1 MFNSVY
7 YVHMKQPFSKTDLAL
22 ERRLNSKEFI
32 KLEQYL
38 QNEQHL
44 FYDTNLRSQYN

>member
-1 MFNSVY
+1 MCNCVY

-22 ERRLNSKEFI
+22 ERRLSSTEFI

-44 FYDTNLRSQYN
+44 FYDIDLRIL

>member
-1 MFNSVY
+1 
-7 YVHMKQPFSKTDLAL
+7 MKKLFSKTDLAL
-22 ERRLNSKEFI
+22 ERRLSSKEFI

-44 FYDTNLRSQYN
+44 FYDTDLRSL